1 MLEKGY
7 SVPELLQ
14 PALPQTISWFP
25 LPPGWLVLGIVLLI
39 ALLIFLLFRLGRWR
53 RNLWRRQALA
63 SLQQPHNAD
72 SWLALIK
79 RILLMHQPRAAIS
92 HTVQPEVFLTQ
103 VEIDSDLR
111 QALNEKYCQR
121 DNELDARQNAR
132 LQTQL
137 KAWLEKLP
145 YV

>member
-25 LPPGWLVLGIVLLI
+25 LPPGWLALGIVLLI
-39 ALLIFLLFRLGRWR
+39 AILIFLLFRLGRWR

-72 SWLALIK
+72 GWLALIK
-79 RILLMHQPRAAIS
+79 RILLMHQPRAAVS
-92 HTVQPEVFLTQ
+92 HTVRPEAFLTQ
-103 VEIDSDLR
+103 VEIDNDLR

-132 LQTQL
+132 LQSQL
-137 KAWLEKLP
+137 QAWLEKLP

>member
-14 PALPQTISWFP
+14 PALPQSISWFP
-25 LPPGWLVLGIVLLI
+25 LPPGWLVLGLVLFI

-63 SLQQPHNAD
+63 SLQQPHSAD

-79 RILLMHQPRAAIS
+79 RILLMHQPRAAVS
-92 HTVQPEVFLTQ
+92 HALKPEELLSQ
-103 VEIDSDLR
+103 VEIDSELR
-111 QALNEKYCQR
+111 RALSEKYCR
-121 DNELDARQNAR
+121 ADNELDASQNAR

-137 KAWLEKLP
+137 KTWLEKLP